1 MTPCG
6 ANPVSQGVDIRPGQ
20 RPFGRVLVANRGE
33 IASRV
38 MRTARLKGIET
49 VAVYS
54 DADRESPYV
63 GEADLRTG
71 IGGVLPRDSYLNIEA
86 IIAAIRRTGADA
98 VHPGYGF
105 LAENADFAQAVIEA
119 GAVWIGPSPQ
129 AIRAMG
135 NKARAKAL
143 MRGAGVP
150 CIPGYDGADQS
161 DATLE
166 SEAARI
172 GYPLMVKA
180 AAGGGGRG
188 MRLVQEPVHL
198 SAALKSARA
207 ESLAAFGS
215 AELILERAMEQARH
229 VEVQV
234 FGDAHGHVIHL
245 GERDCSLQRR
255 HQKLIEES
263 PCPAVDAFLRE
274 ALGQM
279 AVRAARAV
287 NYVGAGTVECLLAPD
302 GQFYFMEMNTR
313 LQVEHAVTEA
323 VTGFDLVGW
332 QLDIAAGQRL
342 AATQEQV
349 QFTGHAIEARLIAE
363 DVPGGFMPQTGNVLR
378 WRPSDL
384 ARVDH
389 GLAEGL
395 PVSPFYDSMLAKV
408 IVHGATR
415 EQARRKLALALRDT
429 ALLGVKT
436 NQPFLLRC
444 LEHPAFIAGA
454 CDTGFVDR
462 AIGQG
467 LAADPPPD
475 AGIISRAA
483 VLALGGAAS
492 GAVQGSMER
501 GLAPLEAH
509 TRLRAGDDHWDV
521 WVRYPQVAGTHWT
534 ARLQALDVEVEVEVE
549 VDAGAIPSKTRLQS
563 RDIEV
568 DADVIP
574 SIYVRDGQT
583 LHLFDAGRAWRFDV
597 DDPRLRQ
604 VRANVSGVLKA
615 PLTGRV
621 AAVHVTTGD
630 TVSQGQPLVVMEA
643 MKMEHIVTAPF
654 DGTVGMISVAQ
665 NDQVRSG
672 ALLMTV
678 TAAA

>member
-1 MTPCG
+1 MTP
-6 ANPVSQGVDIRPGQ
+6 AVASPVDRVDDSKPGQ
-20 RPFGRVLVANRGE
+20 RPFCRVLVANRGE
-33 IASRV
+33 IASRI
-38 MRTARLKGIET
+38 MRTARLKGLET
-49 VAVYS
+49 VAIYS
-54 DADRESPYV
+54 DADRQSPYV
-63 GEADLRTG
+63 RQADQSTG
-71 IGGVLPRDSYLNIEA
+71 IGGELPRDSYLNIEA

-105 LAENADFAQAVIEA
+105 LAENAAFAQAVIEA
-119 GAVWIGPSPQ
+119 GAVWIGPSPEAIQ
-129 AIRAMG
+129 AMSH
-135 NKARAKAL
+135 KARAKVL
-143 MRGAGVP
+143 MRDAGVP

-188 MRLVQEPVHL
+188 MRLVREPDHL
-198 SAALKSARA
+198 PAALQSARVEA
-207 ESLAAFGS
+207 LAAFGS
-215 AELILERAMEQARH
+215 GELILERAMVQSRH

-245 GERDCSLQRR
+245 GERDCSVQRR

-263 PCPAVDAFLRE
+263 PCPAVDAALRE
-274 ALGQM
+274 SLGQM

-323 VTGFDLVGW
+323 VTGIDLVGW
-332 QLDIAAGQRL
+332 QLDVAAGQHL
-342 AATQEQV
+342 ALTQEQV
-349 QFTGHAIEARLIAE
+349 QLAGHAIEARLLAE
-363 DVPGGFMPQTGNVLR
+363 DVPGGFMPQAGRVLR

-384 ARVDH
+384 ARNDH
-389 GLAEGL
+389 GLAENL
-395 PVSPFYDSMLAKV
+395 SVSPYYDSMLAKV
-408 IVHGATR
+408 VVHGATR

-429 ALLGVKT
+429 ALLGVTT

-467 LAADPPPD
+467 LAADPPPG
-475 AGIISRAA
+475 AGIVARAA
-483 VLALGGAAS
+483 VLILGCVPSCVA
-492 GAVQGSMER
+492 QGSTER

-509 TRLRAGDDHWDV
+509 TRLRAGKDHWDA
-521 WVRYPQVAGTHWT
+521 WVRYPQRAG
-534 ARLQALDVEVEVEVE
+534 ARLTVRLQPIADQADSDAIASKVPLQALQIEVE
-549 VDAGAIPSKTRLQS
+549 ASAIPA
-563 RDIEV
+563 IH
-568 DADVIP
+568 
-574 SIYVRDGQT
+574 VRDGQT
-583 LHLFDAGRAWRFDV
+583 LHLFDAGRAWRFEV
-597 DDPRLRQ
+597 DDPRLRR
-604 VRANVSGVLKA
+604 VRTNASGVLKA
-615 PLTGRV
+615 PLSGRV

-630 TVSQGQPLVVMEA
+630 SVSQGQPLVVMEA

-654 DGTVGMISVAQ
+654 DGTVGSVRVAQ
-665 NDQVRSG
+665 NEQVTSG
-672 ALLMTV
+672 ALLLTV
-678 TAAA
+678 TPPN